1 MSFEKDAKELLRL
14 IGGDENISAVTHCA
28 TRMRFAL
35 SDPKQADV
43 DAIEAL
49 DSVRGTFTQAGQF
62 QVIIGNNVSDFY
74 KEFQKYSNVSESN
87 KDAVKEQA
95 RGNQSWFQSALSF
108 LADVFTPIIPAFIVG
123 GLILGFRNI
132 LEGIGFSAL
141 GQAVVDGVAQ
151 VNADGTPIYNTIV
164 NVSPFWSGVND
175 FLWLPGEAIF
185 HFLPVGITWSVTRRM
200 GTTQIL
206 GIILGI
212 TLVSP
217 QLLNA
222 YGAPDAI
229 LAGEVPQWDF
239 GAFQVDKIGYQAQ
252 VLPAIFAG
260 LTLGWF
266 EQFWRKRVPEYL
278 SMILVP
284 FLALVPAIILAHT
297 VLGPIGW
304 KIGTW
309 IGEAVYAGLT
319 SSLNWL
325 FGAFFGAIYAP
336 LVITGL
342 HHMTNAVDA
351 QLIADFQGTQLWPM
365 IALSNIAQASAV
377 LGYWWLTR
385 QNERENQIT
394 IPSTISA
401 YLGVTEPA
409 LFGVTLKYV
418 YPMVAAMIGSGLAGM
433 YSVFTGVTSN
443 SIGVGGLPGILVI
456 QPEHMINFA
465 FAMAI
470 AIIVPFVLTIVFR
483 KSGFLVKEDQ
493 VSTSAAVDQSI
504 GKEPSVTNE
513 TVVDNDIQETEVNTN
528 IEKTGTTESTILY
541 SSKDSTADKST
552 EVESG
557 IAQTTSVNQ
566 PEEASN
572 EVTKSNEDKFVSVAD
587 GEVVSVEEVSDPVFS
602 SKAMGDG
609 FAVEPTNG
617 QVVSPVSGK
626 ITNIFPTK
634 HAIGIETDSGIEI
647 LVHMGLDTVE
657 LKGEG
662 FEVLVSEG
670 DLVDYGTPIAQ
681 MDLDSISAAGKEL
694 SIVVVFV
701 SGDKIADYGLDFT
714 GSAEAGHEI
723 GHYTAG

>member
-14 IGGDENISAVTHCA
+14 IGGDENIGAVTHCA

-35 SDPKQADV
+35 SDPSKADIE
-43 DAIEAL
+43 AIEAL

-74 KEFQKYSNVSESN
+74 KEFEKYSNITSSS

-95 RGNQSWFQSALSF
+95 RANQNIFQRALAF
-108 LADVFTPIIPAFIVG
+108 LAEVFTPIIPAFIVG

-132 LEGIGFSAL
+132 LEGIGFSGL
-141 GQAVVDGVAQ
+141 GQVIVDGVAQ
-151 VNADGTPIYNTIV
+151 MNADGTPIYNTIV
-164 NVSPFWSGVND
+164 NVSPFWKGVND

-222 YGAPDAI
+222 YGAPNAI
-229 LAGEVPQWDF
+229 LSGEVPHWDF
-239 GAFQVDKIGYQAQ
+239 GAFQIAKIGYQAQ
-252 VLPAIFAG
+252 VIPAILAG
-260 LTLGWF
+260 LTLGSF

-284 FLALVPAIILAHT
+284 FLALLPAIILAHT

-304 KIGTW
+304 TIGSW
-309 IGEAVYAGLT
+309 IGNAVYVGLT

-351 QLIADFQGTQLWPM
+351 QLIADFGGTQLWPM

-377 LGYWWLTR
+377 LGYWWMTR
-385 QNERENQIT
+385 SDERESQVT

-418 YPMVAAMIGSGLAGM
+418 YPMVAAMIGSGIAGL
-433 YSVFTGVTSN
+433 YSVGTGVTSN

-456 QPEHMINFA
+456 QPDSWLNFA
-465 FAMAI
+465 IAMVIAI
-470 AIIVPFVLTIVFR
+470 AVPFILTIFFK
-483 KSGFLVKEDQ
+483 KSGFLMKSNPMQTVTTNNQ
-493 VSTSAAVDQSI
+493 VSDVDVVATTSADAVI
-504 GKEPSVTNE
+504 VG
-513 TVVDNDIQETEVNTN
+513 
-528 IEKTGTTESTILY
+528 
-541 SSKDSTADKST
+541 A
-552 EVESG
+552 
-557 IAQTTSVNQ
+557 
-566 PEEASN
+566 EEA
-572 EVTKSNEDKFVSVAD
+572 FVAVAD
-587 GEVVSVEEVSDPVFS
+587 GQVIAIDEVNDQVFS

-609 FAVEPTNG
+609 FAVEPQKG
-617 QVVSPVSGK
+617 EVVSPVRGT
-626 ITNIFPTK
+626 ITSIFPTK
-634 HAIGIETDSGIEI
+634 HAIGIKTNSGVEI

-657 LKGEG
+657 LDGLG
-662 FEVLVSEG
+662 FELFVQEG
-670 DLVDYGTPIAQ
+670 DIVELGTPLAK
-681 MDLDSISAAGKEL
+681 MDLNVIKENGKGVTVVVAFVNGDVLSNYALDYKGQAAAGKE
-694 SIVVVFV
+694 
-701 SGDKIADYGLDFT
+701 
-714 GSAEAGHEI
+714 I
-723 GHYTAG
+723 GHYSVG

>member
-14 IGGDENISAVTHCA
+14 IGGDDNISAVTHCA

-35 SDPKQADV
+35 SDPSEADV
-43 DAIEAL
+43 DAIENL

-62 QVIIGNNVSDFY
+62 QVIIGNNVSEFY
-74 KEFQKYSNVSESN
+74 KEFEKYSNVSGSN
-87 KDAVKEQA
+87 KAAVKEQA
-95 RGNQSWFQSALSF
+95 RANQSWFQRALSF
-108 LADVFTPIIPAFIVG
+108 LAEVFTPIIPAFIVG

-132 LEGIGFSAL
+132 LEGIGFSGL

-164 NVSPFWSGVND
+164 NVSPFWAGVND

-185 HFLPVGITWSVTRRM
+185 HFLPVGITWSVTKRM
-200 GTTQIL
+200 GTTEIL

-229 LAGEVPQWDF
+229 LAGEVPVWDF
-239 GAFQVDKIGYQAQ
+239 GSFTVDKIGYQAQ

-260 LTLGWF
+260 LSLGWL
-266 EQFWRKRVPEYL
+266 EQFWRKHIPEYL

-284 FLALVPAIILAHT
+284 FLALLPAIILAHT

-304 KIGTW
+304 TLGQW
-309 IGEAVYAGLT
+309 IGNAVYAGLT
-319 SSLNWL
+319 SSFNWL
-325 FGAFFGAIYAP
+325 FGAFFGAVYAP

-351 QLIADFQGTQLWPM
+351 QLIADFGGTQLWPM

-377 LGYWWLTR
+377 LGYWWMTR
-385 QNERENQIT
+385 QDERESQVT

-418 YPMVAAMIGSGLAGM
+418 YPMVAAMIGSGIAGL
-433 YSVFTGVTSN
+433 YSVGTGVTSN

-456 QPEHMINFA
+456 QPAHWLNFA
-465 FAMAI
+465 ISMAI
-470 AIIVPFVLTIVFR
+470 AIVVPFALTIIFR
-483 KSGFLVKEDQ
+483 KTGFLVKEDV
-493 VSTSAAVDQSI
+493 VSTSAAVDQSV
-504 GKEPSVTNE
+504 GKTPVSSQEPATPTN
-513 TVVDNDIQETEVNTN
+513 
-528 IEKTGTTESTILY
+528 
-541 SSKDSTADKST
+541 STAVKS
-552 EVESG
+552 EPARFVAAANG
-557 IAQTTSVNQ
+557 DVIAIEDVN
-566 PEEASN
+566 
-572 EVTKSNEDKFVSVAD
+572 
-587 GEVVSVEEVSDPVFS
+587 DPVFS

-609 FAVEPTNG
+609 FGVEPTDG
-617 QVVSPVSGK
+617 KVVSPVSGRV
-626 ITNIFPTK
+626 TSVFPTK
-634 HAIGIETDSGIEI
+634 HAIGIETDGGVEI

-657 LKGEG
+657 LDGVG
-662 FEVLVSEG
+662 FEVFVKEG
-670 DLVDYGTPIAQ
+670 DVVDYGTPLAQ
-681 MDLDSISAAGKEL
+681 MDLDVIKEN
-694 SIVVVFV
+694 SKGVTVVVAFTN
-701 SGDKIADYGLDFT
+701 GDVLSDYGLDAK
-714 GSAEAGHEI
+714 GQAEAGKEI
-723 GHYTAG
+723 GHFTVA